1 MSSRKRNVRFVVAV
15 IAAAVTIFLLITFNS
30 FVYYSIAP
38 SGDWVSMYRSPLETM
53 LSTIIA
59 MLLIVWLYG
68 WYRRDRVQ
76 RAMSGLDADER
87 ARLLDL
93 LLDERLA
100 MRTRADDLP
109 KRKRDASSYFD
120 KEISTPIDE
129 IEALDSRRVARR

>member
-1 MSSRKRNVRFVVAV
+1 V

-59 MLLIVWLYG
+59 MLVIAWLYG

-76 RAMSGLDADER
+76 RAMSGSPCAPVRTICPSASVTPHRTLIKR
-87 ARLLDL
+87 FPRRL
-93 LLDERLA
+93 
-100 MRTRADDLP
+100 TR
-109 KRKRDASSYFD
+109 
-120 KEISTPIDE
+120 
-129 IEALDSRRVARR
+129 